1 MKYEILPVSENYF
14 SNEVTKY
21 TLINKDNGMR
31 IDIIPEN
38 LFKYLKE
45 ITDLIE
51 EKECNER
58 HIK

>member
-21 TLINKDNGMR
+21 TLINKENGMR

-51 EKECNER
+51 EKDYNEQY
-58 HIK
+58 IE